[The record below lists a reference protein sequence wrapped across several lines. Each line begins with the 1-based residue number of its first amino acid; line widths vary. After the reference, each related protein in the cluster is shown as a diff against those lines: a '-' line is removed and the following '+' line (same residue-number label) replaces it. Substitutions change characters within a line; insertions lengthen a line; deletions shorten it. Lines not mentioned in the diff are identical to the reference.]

1 MASFSG
7 DLLRPDLSYFQPPP
21 SEMPRSSEYLPI
33 PPLWWAPASINDLSI
48 HENARLFH
56 WDIGT
61 RRPDEHPGLGDLNL

>member
-7 DLLRPDLSYFQPPP
+7 DFLRPNLSYLFNLLNQ
-21 SEMPRSSEYLPI
+21 PRSSEYLPI

>member
-7 DLLRPDLSYFQPPP
+7 DFLRPDLSYLFNLLYQPG
-21 SEMPRSSEYLPI
+21 SSEYLPI

-56 WDIGT
+56 WDIGPADRT
-61 RRPDEHPGLGDLNL
+61 SILA